1 MAGFGVVWRQIER
14 LRENWKSW
22 VLNEVKVAHFQTTDP
37 ESSRR
42 KSPKIKNFSNILPN
56 HTSMIDFEPI
66 PSLPDFS
73 TPLWRSRNLRFVGHT
88 SISPC
93 MDGSTQ
99 QPKPTVAD
107 KFSRSGRVKG
117 NLSGSHCTEQPISVY
132 VLEWSVSDLDT
143 DWLFGTMGAAQV
155 VLHPPRT
162 GKFVSDGW
170 FRLLSW
176 SVHAWTDWSMAYES
190 EISGTP

>member
-1 MAGFGVVWRQIER
+1 
-14 LRENWKSW
+14 
-22 VLNEVKVAHFQTTDP
+22 
-37 ESSRR
+37 
-42 KSPKIKNFSNILPN
+42 
-56 HTSMIDFEPI
+56 MIDFEPI
-66 PSLPDFS
+66 SSLPDFS

-117 NLSGSHCTEQPISVY
+117 NLSGSHCTEQPISIKVA
-132 VLEWSVSDLDT
+132 DT

-155 VLHPPRT
+155 ALHPPRT

-170 FRLLSW
+170 FRLLII
-176 SVHAWTDWSMAYES
+176 
-190 EISGTP
+190 ISPLNSCNTSCVRKNVYLKVSSQLVVPTK

>member
-1 MAGFGVVWRQIER
+1 M
-14 LRENWKSW
+14 
-22 VLNEVKVAHFQTTDP
+22 TDP

-42 KSPKIKNFSNILPN
+42 KSPKIKNFSNFLLN

-66 PSLPDFS
+66 SSLPDFS

-117 NLSGSHCTEQPISVY
+117 NLSGSHCTEQPISVE
-132 VLEWSVSDLDT
+132 VADRSLKHRERASATSTLIGCSVQWEPLKLPFNLPERENLSAT
-143 DWLFGTMGAAQV
+143 VGFGC
-155 VLHPPRT
+155 
-162 GKFVSDGW
+162 
-170 FRLLSW
+170 
-176 SVHAWTDWSMAYES
+176 
-190 EISGTP
+190 